1 MHKQTHVFLIP
12 FSIIMATIDDTHI
25 LTNVVIIH
33 STCTNLVLQ
42 AICFRVIVTI
52 VAQTKIAPYCD
63 RHLEND
69 FIFLTIEIFKCLHQ
83 QANDFFHR
91 RANITWSL
99 KGFKSPPLSIIH
111 YFIGKKCQWLLA
123 IKEATFRCDVL
134 PSFSPIFWHAL
145 FCVTGDGFRS

>member
-1 MHKQTHVFLIP
+1 
-12 FSIIMATIDDTHI
+12 
-25 LTNVVIIH
+25 
-33 STCTNLVLQ
+33 
-42 AICFRVIVTI
+42 VIVTI
-52 VAQTKIAPYCD
+52 VAETKIAPYCD

-69 FIFLTIEIFKCLHQ
+69 FIFSTIEIFKCLHQ

-111 YFIGKKCQWLLA
+111 LFYRQKVSMALQTIQAATILYWAVVA
-123 IKEATFRCDVL
+123 IEEVTFRCDVL
-134 PSFSPIFWHAL
+134 PSFSPIFLHAL